1 MRLKWYGWLGLGV
14 IIVAEVLMF
23 LRVEPVATWFTPI
36 VWTGYILFADALA
49 LHLRGESLIHDRLRE
64 FLMMPWLSLALWLIF
79 EVYNLRL
86 MNWYYIGVPRHPA
99 LRNLAY
105 GWSFATI
112 LPAIFETADWLAGV
126 VRFERW
132 RIAPR
137 RFSPFMWALSF
148 VVGLAFVTVPPAL
161 PSRLSRFLFG
171 FVWLGF
177 IFLVEP
183 INYQMG
189 APSLFRQ
196 WEEGRLGDTLRFLTA
211 GAVCG
216 LLWEFWNYWAL
227 AKWIYA
233 VPFLSDIKIFEM
245 PVVGFL
251 GFPPFAL
258 ECFVLYHLT
267 RRLLRGDDLWKSKGP
282 RP

>member
-1 MRLKWYGWLGLGV
+1 MKLGWYGWLGLGIMV
-14 IIVAEVLMF
+14 VSEGLLL
-23 LRVEPVATWFTPI
+23 LRVDPVATWFTPI
-36 VWTGYILFADALA
+36 VWTGYLLFADALA
-49 LHLRGESLIHDRLRE
+49 LQLRGESLIHDSPRE
-64 FLMMPWLSLALWLIF
+64 FLMMLWLSLGLWLIF
-79 EVYNLRL
+79 EGYNLRL
-86 MNWYYIGVPRHPA
+86 MNWYYTGVPRQPA

-112 LPAIFETADWLAGV
+112 FPAIFETAGWLGGV
-126 VRFERW
+126 LKFERL
-132 RIAPR
+132 RVTPR
-137 RFSPFMWALSF
+137 RFSPFLWALSF
-148 VVGLAFVTVPPAL
+148 VVGAACVTVPLAL
-161 PSRLSRFLFG
+161 PYRLSRFLFA

-196 WEEGRLGDTLRFLTA
+196 WEEGRLDDTLRFLAA

-227 AKWIYA
+227 AKWVYA
-233 VPFLSDIKIFEM
+233 VPFLSEIKIFEM
-245 PVVGFL
+245 PVLGYL

-258 ECFVLYHLT
+258 ECYVLYHLV
-267 RRLLRGDDLWKSKGP
+267 RRLLRGDELW
-282 RP
+282 

>member
-1 MRLKWYGWLGLGV
+1 MKLKWYGWLGLG
-14 IIVAEVLMF
+14 IVVVAMGLMF
-23 LRVEPVATWFTPI
+23 LRVDPVATWFTPI
-36 VWTGYILFADALA
+36 AWSGYILLADALA
-49 LHLRGESLIHDRLRE
+49 LRLRGESLIHDRPRE
-64 FLMMPWLSLALWLIF
+64 FLMMLWLSLGLWLIF

-86 MNWYYIGVPRHPA
+86 MNWYYVGVPRHSA
-99 LRNLAY
+99 LQGLAF

-112 LPAIFETADWLAGV
+112 FPGIFETADWLGGV
-126 VRFERW
+126 FKLEGV

-137 RFSPFMWALSF
+137 RFSPFLWALSF
-148 VVGLAFVTVPPAL
+148 VVGVAFVTIPPAL
-161 PSRLSRFLFG
+161 PYCVSRFLFG

-177 IFLVEP
+177 IFLIEP

-196 WEEGRLGDTLRFLTA
+196 WEEGRLGDTLRFLAA

-233 VPFLSDIKIFEM
+233 VPILSEIKIFEM
-245 PVVGFL
+245 PVLGFL

-258 ECFVLYHLT
+258 ESYVLYRFA
-267 RRLLRGDDLWKSKGP
+267 RRLLRGDELW
-282 RP
+282 